1 MKLCVDIGG
10 TKLAV
15 SVVRDGV
22 PSERQVA
29 PTPQGPNPNA
39 LGEALTSLIGQVCR
53 SHGHAPGP
61 QGIEAIGVSSCGPF
75 RRVDGLIELAAP
87 NVVGAGR
94 SAQLEAPLRTL
105 SPQVRIENDA
115 VAALEAERRWG
126 ALQGQ
131 AHCAYVTWSTGIGVG
146 LCVDGRTLRGKNG
159 NAGHAGHSFTVSEAA
174 ALCGCGLQG
183 DVESIAGGGSV
194 QRQWART
201 PQSLLEA
208 ATAGEPEAL
217 ALVDRQCE
225 AVGKMLFNLVVT
237 LDLQAIALGGSI
249 FWNHQ
254 AWLLPRLQG
263 WLEGRLPALSD
274 GVRLLPAGL
283 GERVGDYGALALLD

>member
-22 PSERQVA
+22 PGERQVA

-39 LGEALTSLIGQVCR
+39 LGEALTSLIGQVC
-53 SHGHAPGP
+53 HAQGQAPGP
-61 QGIEAIGVSSCGPF
+61 EAIEAVGVSACGPF
-75 RRVDGLIELAAP
+75 RRVDGLIELATP
-87 NVVGAGR
+87 NVVGQWHAAR
-94 SAQLEAPLRTL
+94 LEAPLRAL
-105 SPQVRIENDA
+105 SHRVRIENDA

-131 AHCAYVTWSTGIGVG
+131 VNCAYVTWSTGIGVG

-159 NAGHAGHSFTVSEAA
+159 NAGHAGHSFTISDAT
-174 ALCGCGLQG
+174 ALCACGLQG

-194 QRQWART
+194 QRQCACT

-208 ATAGEPEAL
+208 AAAGESHAL

-237 LDLQAIALGGSI
+237 LDLQAVAVGGSV

-254 AWLLPRLQG
+254 AWLLPRLQR
-263 WLEGRLPALSD
+263 WLSGRLPALTD